1 MAVLATPT
9 PATVLAI
16 TGCLIA
22 GVPVVPVPADVGAAE
37 RRHILTDSGAQAWLG
52 EKPEETD
59 DLPHIPV
66 RLHARSWHRYA
77 EPPPDATAL
86 IIYTS
91 GTTGPPKG
99 VVVSRRAIAADIDL
113 LAEAWQ
119 WTPDDTLVHGLP
131 LYHVHGLVLGLLGSL
146 RIGNRFVHT
155 GKPAPEAYAAAGGSM
170 YFGVPT
176 VWSRVVD
183 DGDAA
188 RALASARL
196 LVSGSA
202 PLPVPVFDGLARLTG
217 HQPVERY
224 GSTESLITLSTR
236 ADGERRPGS
245 VGLPLTGVQTRLVDE
260 DGATVPHDGESIGRL
275 QIQSPTMFDGY
286 LNRPEATADAFD
298 ADGWYRTG
306 DVAVIDGAGMHRIV
320 GRESV
325 DLIKTGGFRV
335 GAGEIETTL
344 LGHPGVAEVAVIG
357 APDDDLGQRIVAFVV
372 GDAEPQALIDFVAQQ
387 LSAHKRPREVRL
399 VESLP
404 RNAMG
409 KVLKKELTDGSD
421 VRRNL
426 HRRPRRRTLGAWWSK
441 VLGWPW
447 DIDDDGDVVLHAPPG
462 AGPNGCSSPCP
473 TTKSSRTASIS
484 TSVPTTS
491 KRRWIAS
498 SGLEPGMSTSVRA
511 SRAGWCWPT
520 RRATSSAFSPPTTD
534 PAAANCVFARRHA
547 AIACIA
553 HARARDPVLVES
565 CDCADWDTIAASGR
579 VTDLITDLRPLAVAA
594 AALVAAGCA
603 APVQIEPVS
612 TTAPTSRSGPA
623 LYRSG
628 GHRLQ
633 RRMDPRWPDA
643 EPVRCLESCVGSTRS
658 VVAQRHSGRGPR
670 GGSGGRRP
678 EDHVG
683 VAVKGIPAAPV
694 R

>member
-1 MAVLATPT
+1 MLLASLNPTAVAGGADIGDAVRIDGAVLSRSDLVGAATSVAERVAAADRVAVLATPT
-9 PATVLAI
+9 ATTVLAI
-16 TGCLIA
+16 IGCLVA
-22 GVPVVPVPADVGAAE
+22 GVPVVPLPADVGTAE

-52 EKPEETD
+52 EKPQETAG
-59 DLPHIPV
+59 LPHIPV

-77 EPPPDATAL
+77 EPPPEATAL

-155 GKPAPEAYAAAGGSM
+155 GKPAPAAYAAAAGSM

-176 VWSRVVD
+176 VWSRVAD

-202 PLPVPVFDGLARLTG
+202 PLPAPLFDRLAQLTG

-245 VGLPLTGVQTRLVDE
+245 VGLPLTGVRTRLVDE
-260 DGATVPHDGESIGRL
+260 AGAAVPHDGQSIGRL
-275 QIQSPTMFDGY
+275 QVQSPTMFDGY
-286 LNRPEATADAFD
+286 LDKPDATAEAFD

-306 DVAVIDGAGMHRIV
+306 DVAVVDGAGMHRIV

-372 GDAEPQALIDFVAQQ
+372 GDADPQALIDFVAQQ

-399 VESLP
+399 VQRLP

-409 KVLKKELTDGSD
+409 KVLKNEL
-421 VRRNL
+421 
-426 HRRPRRRTLGAWWSK
+426 
-441 VLGWPW
+441 
-447 DIDDDGDVVLHAPPG
+447 
-462 AGPNGCSSPCP
+462 
-473 TTKSSRTASIS
+473 
-484 TSVPTTS
+484 
-491 KRRWIAS
+491 
-498 SGLEPGMSTSVRA
+498 
-511 SRAGWCWPT
+511 AGW
-520 RRATSSAFSPPTTD
+520 
-534 PAAANCVFARRHA
+534 
-547 AIACIA
+547 
-553 HARARDPVLVES
+553 L
-565 CDCADWDTIAASGR
+565 
-579 VTDLITDLRPLAVAA
+579 
-594 AALVAAGCA
+594 
-603 APVQIEPVS
+603 
-612 TTAPTSRSGPA
+612 
-623 LYRSG
+623 
-628 GHRLQ
+628 
-633 RRMDPRWPDA
+633 
-643 EPVRCLESCVGSTRS
+643 
-658 VVAQRHSGRGPR
+658 
-670 GGSGGRRP
+670 
-678 EDHVG
+678 
-683 VAVKGIPAAPV
+683 
-694 R
+694 